1 MKDNILVQA
10 YLRLLEILFGK
21 KIFQHFFESCK
32 AMQIKENKFT
42 SIYTSDGLS
51 HLELSYVAITI
62 VFMKNQVNCL
72 SNECKDNIKR
82 TKMVKSKCVAFFPHF
97 MEKLMSC

>member
-21 KIFQHFFESCK
+21 KVFQHFFESCK

-42 SIYTSDGLS
+42 SIYTIDYLVWASRTSDGLS

-62 VFMKNQVNCL
+62 VFM
-72 SNECKDNIKR
+72 
-82 TKMVKSKCVAFFPHF
+82 
-97 MEKLMSC
+97 

>member
-10 YLRLLEILFGK
+10 YLRLLEILVGK

-32 AMQIKENKFT
+32 PMQIKENKFT

-62 VFMKNQVNCL
+62 VFMKNQVNCV
-72 SNECKDNIKR
+72 SNECKDNIKL
-82 TKMVKSKCVAFFPHF
+82 TKMVNQNVFSFLSIFI
-97 MEKLMSC
+97 